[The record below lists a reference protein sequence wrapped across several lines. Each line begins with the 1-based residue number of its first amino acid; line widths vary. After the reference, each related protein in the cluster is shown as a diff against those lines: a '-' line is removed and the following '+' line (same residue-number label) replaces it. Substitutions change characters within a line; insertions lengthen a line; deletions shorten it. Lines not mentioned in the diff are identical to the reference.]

1 LRCSL
6 CISIWRRSRQ
16 YLATLQGRF
25 ANERVIDRNGRGRQD
40 ETMSEQIQ
48 IVEDKSEEHISEALL
63 RRLRGVPILA
73 TLPDDELE
81 CLKDAREVHMAEGDF
96 VARQGEVA
104 HAYWILLAGEM
115 RIYATLPDGR
125 EQVVGMIPEG
135 TGFGELPLLSNTPS
149 AANVRATQPCE
160 LLELDEQQFWDL
172 MTTCPGVRKAILGN
186 MAYRFQKVQSILV
199 QQEKMASLG
208 TLAAG
213 LMHELNNPG
222 AAAVRAAAQ
231 LRENLMR
238 MHKLTAK
245 FSKSKM
251 SDEQKQCMFELQ
263 EHALAQQGPLRLN
276 TIEQSDAEEALA
288 EWMESANVEDA
299 WKLAPTMVSIGISS
313 RDLECAQSEFEG
325 PIFSDA
331 LNWLEALVSSMQLV
345 GTIEE
350 SIGRVSDLVKAVK
363 SYAYEGKGQ
372 KQSVDINES
381 IHATLVILAHK
392 MREKQIVVEKDFAAN
407 LPALQSE
414 CSGLNQIWTNILD
427 NAIDAV
433 GPNGHIRIR
442 TWEDE
447 TPGDVKK
454 ANSKARH
461 YLCISIADDGGG
473 IPLESQA
480 HIFDP
485 FYTTKA
491 VGVGT
496 GLGLGIVY
504 RIVEQ
509 YGGTITFSSVPG
521 NTEFRVR
528 LPRERD

>member
-1 LRCSL
+1 
-6 CISIWRRSRQ
+6 
-16 YLATLQGRF
+16 
-25 ANERVIDRNGRGRQD
+25 
-40 ETMSEQIQ
+40 MSEQIQ
-48 IVEDKSEEHISEALL
+48 IVENEERMSVDLL
-63 RRLRGVPILA
+63 ARLRMVPILA
-73 TLPDDELE
+73 SLPDSELE
-81 CLKDAREVHMAEGDF
+81 CLKDAHEVHLVEGDF
-96 VARQGEVA
+96 IARQGEIA
-104 HAYWILLAGEM
+104 HYYWIMLSGEI
-115 RIYATLPDGR
+115 RIYSTFPDGR
-125 EQVVGMIPEG
+125 EQIIG
-135 TGFGELPLLSNTPS
+135 TMSDPTAFGELPLLSNTP
-149 AANVRATQPCE
+149 NPGNLRATRPSD
-160 LLELDEQQFWDL
+160 LLRLDEQQFWNL
-172 MTTCPGVRKAILGN
+172 MTVCPGVRKAILGN
-186 MAYRFQKVQSILV
+186 MADRFQKVQSMVV

-231 LRENLMR
+231 LRGNLMR

-245 FSKSKM
+245 FSKSEM
-251 SDEQKQCMFELQ
+251 SHEQKQCLFELQ
-263 EHALAQQGPLRLN
+263 EYALSKPGPVRLN
-276 TIEQSDAEEALA
+276 TIEQSDAEESLA

-299 WKLAPTMVSIGISS
+299 WKLAPTLVGIGISS
-313 RDLECAQSEFEG
+313 ADLECAHSEFAG

-331 LNWLEALVSSMQLV
+331 LSWLEALVSSMQLV

-350 SIGRVSDLVKAVK
+350 SIGRISDLVKAVK

-372 KQSVDINES
+372 KQSVNINES
-381 IHATLVILAHK
+381 VHATLVILAHK
-392 MREKQIVVEKDFAAN
+392 MREKEIVVEKEFAAN
-407 LPALQSE
+407 LAPLQTE

-433 GPNGHIRIR
+433 GPKGHIRIK
-442 TWEDE
+442 TWEEE
-447 TPGDVKK
+447 TAGDAKR
-454 ANSKARH
+454 ANSKTRH

-485 FYTTKA
+485 FYTTKP

-496 GLGLGIVY
+496 GLGLGIAY